1 MAAASPGQPS
11 PIVGLRRERE
21 VLAVALETG
30 RHVVIEGPPGTGKST
45 LLRDIARQAGRDV
58 VFVEGNAELTPARL
72 IGQYDPAQVLAGG
85 YVPASFSD
93 GPLLRAMRAGA
104 LLYVEEFNRVPE
116 ETLNVLITVLTESE
130 ITVPRLG
137 TVRAGEGF
145 RLVTAMNPFDAIGTA
160 RVSQAIAD
168 RICRVV
174 LGYQDAAAERQIT
187 HMVTGTNGQVVDFA
201 VTLTRATR
209 QHRDVSMGSSVRGSI
224 DLVLLLTGLARLRGE
239 IGLARTTARDAA
251 YAALS
256 GRIRIADGCDRTPES
271 VLDELLAE
279 LWPAD
284 TPQPLLT
291 GADQASAGDG
301 DGPPGGQGKA
311 DCLPPPTAGDFF
323 QHPRS
328 ATAARRDRARSST
341 ARRTLG
347 RAELAA
353 MHPSFA
359 AVSPALGQLDEEAFS
374 RALAAGPEDALTFLA
389 DLSHA
394 TDREL
399 RAAAHRL
406 AARVFFRLGRAARQ
420 PSRGVQ
426 RLGAGTAD
434 GDLDL
439 ERTIDR
445 WSGPW
450 PPAADELVTRGW
462 QARRRAMCLLID
474 ASGSMSGLA
483 VAIAAV
489 AGASVVLAAG
499 RLSPAILAFSQDV
512 TVLQAQ
518 GAHRPPGELVTDLV
532 RLRGHG
538 VTNLAGGLRA
548 ASAQLAT
555 APAEERV
562 ALLLSDC
569 LPTTG
574 GDPAQALGGISRL
587 HVLCPLPSAESELA
601 AAALARRGGGMS
613 LPLRQLADVAP
624 ALTRLLSSPTQSLA
638 S

>member
-1 MAAASPGQPS
+1 VAAASPGQPS

-45 LLRDIARQAGRDV
+45 LLRDIARQEGRHV

-72 IGQYDPAQVLAGG
+72 IGQYDPAQVLAEG
-85 YVPASFSD
+85 YVAASFSD

-137 TVRAGEGF
+137 MVRAGEGF
-145 RLVTAMNPFDAIGTA
+145 RLVAAMNPFDAIGTA

-187 HMVTGTNGQVVDFA
+187 RTATGTNGQVVDFA

-209 QHRDVSMGSSVRGSI
+209 QHRDVHMGSSVRGSI

-239 IGLARTTARDAA
+239 TSLARPTARDAA
-251 YAALS
+251 WAALS

-284 TPQPLLT
+284 TPQPRLPD
-291 GADQASAGDG
+291 GQGDAGDG
-301 DGPPGGQGKA
+301 GPSDGQGKA
-311 DCLPPPTAGDFF
+311 DRLPPTTAGDLFR
-323 QHPRS
+323 HPRS
-328 ATAARRDRARSST
+328 APASRRDRARSS
-341 ARRTLG
+341 AGRTLS

-353 MHPSFA
+353 MYPSFE
-359 AVSPALGQLDEEAFS
+359 AVSPALGQLDGEAFTQ
-374 RALAAGPEDALTFLA
+374 ALTARPEDAVAFLA

-406 AARVFFRLGRAARQ
+406 AARVFFRLGRAAAQ

-450 PPAADELVTRGW
+450 PPAAGELVTRGW

-499 RLSPAILAFSQDV
+499 RRLSPAILAFDQDV

-518 GAHRPPGELVTDLV
+518 GTYRPPGELVTELV

-538 VTNLAGGLRA
+538 VTNLAGALRA
-548 ASAQLAT
+548 ASAQLAA

-587 HVLCPLPSAESELA
+587 HVLCPLPSAEAELA
-601 AAALARRGGGMS
+601 AATLARRGGGMS
-613 LPLRQLADVAP
+613 LPLRRLADVAP
-624 ALTRLLSSPTQSLA
+624 ALTRVLSSATQSLA

>member
-1 MAAASPGQPS
+1 
-11 PIVGLRRERE
+11 
-21 VLAVALETG
+21 
-30 RHVVIEGPPGTGKST
+30 
-45 LLRDIARQAGRDV
+45 
-58 VFVEGNAELTPARL
+58 
-72 IGQYDPAQVLAGG
+72 
-85 YVPASFSD
+85 
-93 GPLLRAMRAGA
+93 MRTGA

-239 IGLARTTARDAA
+239 ISLARPTARDAA

-291 GADQASAGDG
+291 DAGQGGAGDD

-328 ATAARRDRARSST
+328 ATAARRDRARSSP
-341 ARRTLG
+341 ARRTLS

-359 AVSPALGQLDEEAFS
+359 AVSPALGQLDEEAFTQ
-374 RALAAGPEDALTFLA
+374 ALAAGPEDALTFLA

-439 ERTIDR
+439 ERTVDR

-450 PPAADELVTRGW
+450 PPA
-462 QARRRAMCLLID
+462 RRRAGDPRLAGPPPRHVPAHRCQRLD
-474 ASGSMSGLA
+474 VRARGRHRGGRGSQRGPRRRR
-483 VAIAAV
+483 
-489 AGASVVLAAG
+489 
-499 RLSPAILAFSQDV
+499 RLSPAILTFNQDV

-518 GAHRPPGELVTDLV
+518 GTHRPPGDLVTDLV

-569 LPTTG
+569 LPTAG
-574 GDPAQALGGISRL
+574 GDPARALGGISRL

-601 AAALARRGGGMS
+601 AATLARRGGGMS
-613 LPLRQLADVAP
+613 LPLRRLADVAP